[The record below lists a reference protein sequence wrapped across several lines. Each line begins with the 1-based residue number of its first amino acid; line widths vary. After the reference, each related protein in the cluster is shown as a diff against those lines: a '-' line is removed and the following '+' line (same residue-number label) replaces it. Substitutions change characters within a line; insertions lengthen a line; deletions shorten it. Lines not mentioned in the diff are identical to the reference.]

1 MKRWMMSATALA
13 VAAGLSGCL
22 GDSGGSSSDGVVTP
36 PAAAPQDIELSLL
49 GRYSTGA
56 YEVSAAEIPAFDPVN
71 QRIFMVNARSGAV
84 DVLDASNPA
93 TPTLVDS
100 LATDIPGATI
110 NSVAWRS
117 EEHTSELQS
126 RPHLVC
132 RLLLEKKKRKR

>member
-1 MKRWMMSATALA
+1 MNRWSLTAIATAVA
-13 VAAGLSGCL
+13 VSLTGCL
-22 GDSGGSSSDGVVTP
+22 GSDSDSDRGAGDTTP
-36 PAAAPQDIELSLL
+36 RISIELSKL
-49 GRYSTGA
+49 GSYATGE
-56 YEVSAAEIPAFDPVN
+56 YGQSAAEIPAFDPVN
-71 QRIFMVNARSGAV
+71 QRIFMVNALSGAV

>member
-22 GDSGGSSSDGVVTP
+22 GDSSDGVVTP